1 MADRKI
7 VYLIIER
14 GLPPNKQTFWRN
26 AGVAYECRDGSL
38 NVKLDIHPG
47 LTFNIR
53 DPKSNGETE
62 ETGQHELDEES
73 DGNVF
78 PCDLCRIAT
87 SIDEAHLLSGGGA
100 VCEQCF
106 NQKYKDCSNCDKA
119 FPKAI
124 GGEICPMCK

>member
-1 MADRKI
+1 MAERKI

-14 GLPPNKQTFWRN
+14 GIEPNKQTFWRN

-47 LTFNIR
+47 LTFNVR
-53 DPKSNGETE
+53 DPKSNGERE
-62 ETGQHELDEES
+62 EIE

-78 PCDLCRIAT
+78 PCDVCSIAT
-87 SIDEAHLLSGGGA
+87 SIDEAHLLAGGGA
-100 VCEQCF
+100 VCQSCF
-106 NQKYKDCSNCDKA
+106 QSKYTDCEKCDHA

-124 GGEICPMCK
+124 GGTICPLCK